1 MRHFSGSLAFSCRIT
16 AVFLCFILPFSVAAE
31 SNIERNMAAIEKLQ
45 NNTAPLI
52 DEALS
57 NVSEYEALTERLSE
71 RFESTGSGLMALRVA
86 KIDKRIALAKSNL
99 ALAERYIEKYKTFLN
114 DVDPESACYR
124 PELVSDFYDR
134 IQALDDLSTT
144 ILTFKTIT
152 EEDKAKAAVVQ
163 LGMHGVGVAEVPGTF
178 VIANAC
184 FLEDAAPVL
193 EAFFGDMSGEE
204 FANLAELAESEGMLE
219 PLPGD
224 LWQDDEALEEGM
236 DALAPLSQ
244 PIDDVVFSDPE
255 MEACV
260 SMAAQVNEATRV
272 NDLSTL
278 LCDLPINAKIRLDD
292 LASFPG
298 LEVVTLSGVEVE
310 SLSPLNEMPALSQV
324 LIEQSTIS
332 SFGDMSNVQADL
344 VFSEVDAEDWGA
356 LAQSESGRIYIEQP
370 SDCRSLS
377 SLVHSGA
384 VSVIFSDGEG
394 QLDAQGMSDSV
405 NADRVVITDCTRDSV
420 N

>member
-1 MRHFSGSLAFSCRIT
+1 MRHFSGSFAFSCRLS
-16 AVFLCFILPFSVAAE
+16 AVFLCCIFPFSVAAE
-31 SNIERNMAAIEKLQ
+31 TDIERNMAAIEKLQ

-57 NVSEYEALTERLSE
+57 NVGEYEVLTQKLSE

-86 KIDKRIALAKSNL
+86 KIDTRIALAKSNS

-134 IQALDDLSTT
+134 IQSLGDLSAT
-144 ILTFKTIT
+144 ILTFKTTT
-152 EEDKAKAAVVQ
+152 EEDKAMAAVVQ
-163 LGMHGVGVAEVPGTF
+163 LGMHGVGVAEVPGAF
-178 VIANAC
+178 VVANAC
-184 FLEDAAPVL
+184 ILEDTAPVL

-204 FANLAELAESEGMLE
+204 FSDLVELAEGQGVLE
-219 PLPGD
+219 PLSD
-224 LWQDDEALEEGM
+224 DMWQDEDAVGDEM
-236 DALAPLSQ
+236 DEPAPLSQ
-244 PIDDVVFSDPE
+244 PIDEVEFIDPE
-255 MEACV
+255 MASCV
-260 SMAAQVNEATRV
+260 SMAAQVSEATRV
-272 NDLSTL
+272 NDLSAL
-278 LCDLPINAKIRLDD
+278 LCDLPTNAKIRLDD

-310 SLSPLNEMPALSQV
+310 SLAPLNDMPALSQV

-356 LAQSESGRIYIEQP
+356 LAQSDAGRIYIEQP